1 MSYVLILF
9 LIVTSGKC
17 SLTKLFRSFLL
28 GYASGS
34 FTRGLDV
41 VIITFIYML
50 FLFFK
55 EYKNINDK
63 GDTIIWTIKI
73 QVAQFELGCRIFVI
87 LPYFSDTEATW
98 N

>member
-1 MSYVLILF
+1 MADELCADELCAYLVSD
-9 LIVTSGKC
+9 SKC

-34 FTRGLDV
+34 FTRGIDV

-55 EYKNINDK
+55 AKEYK
-63 GDTIIWTIKI
+63 
-73 QVAQFELGCRIFVI
+73 
-87 LPYFSDTEATW
+87 
-98 N
+98 